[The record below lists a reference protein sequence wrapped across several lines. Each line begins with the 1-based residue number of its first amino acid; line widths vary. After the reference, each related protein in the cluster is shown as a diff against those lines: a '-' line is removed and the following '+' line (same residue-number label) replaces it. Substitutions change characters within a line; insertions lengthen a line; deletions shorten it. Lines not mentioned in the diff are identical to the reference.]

1 LSVLISEIQEAWAE
15 GAVDDVGVTEADE
28 LEEDERDTEVVELE
42 DKDEDDVINARE
54 AEVEVEA

>member
-1 LSVLISEIQEAWAE
+1 M
-15 GAVDDVGVTEADE
+15 TEADE